1 MRVVVIG
8 AGVIGLST
16 ALCIHERYRSVLPSL
31 DMRVYADRFTPLTNT
46 DVAAGLC
53 QPYLSDPKNPQEADW
68 NQQTFE
74 YLLSRVRSPN
84 AANVGLALVS
94 GYNLFHEAI
103 PDPSWKNT
111 VLGFRTLT
119 PRDLD
124 MFPDYSYGWFNT
136 SLIVEGRRY
145 LQWLT
150 ERLTERGVKFFQKK
164 VESFEEVA
172 RGGADV
178 IINCTG
184 VWAGSLQPDPLLQP
198 GRGQIIKIEDAS
210 GTSVRGASQISGN
223 WHLLKKQEGPRNMI
237 PPNIPFGCCCC
248 SLIRQSMG
256 MGKHEARRRVVGL
269 GLEPR
274 QPGFRACV
282 CQHHPRCLSLCGC
295 PLDEALHYHP

>member
-164 VESFEEVA
+164 VESFEE
-172 RGGADV
+172 RD
-178 IINCTG
+178 C
-184 VWAGSLQPDPLLQP
+184 SCLLISSP
-198 GRGQIIKIEDAS
+198 KIEDAS